1 MTVLAVR
8 DGIIASDSRVTVD
21 SDAGGSRMFFC
32 RKLYLLKEM
41 GVVIGVAG
49 EGFAALRFVEWYQ
62 TIPMRKKGRK
72 KRDADLINGD
82 ADFTALVLHKDGKL
96 EEYDR
101 WLIPEEVPVR
111 SVAQPFY
118 AVGSGCKVALGA
130 MSMGASA
137 AQAVEVACRWD
148 PYCAPPIVT
157 FDISKDL

>member
-1 MTVLAVR
+1 MTVIAVR

-32 RKLYLLKEM
+32 RKLYLLKDM

-72 KRDADLINGD
+72 KRDSDLINGD

-101 WLIPEEVPVR
+101 WLIAEEVPLGPD
-111 SVAQPFY
+111 AQQFY

-148 PYCAPPIVT
+148 PYCAPPIVS